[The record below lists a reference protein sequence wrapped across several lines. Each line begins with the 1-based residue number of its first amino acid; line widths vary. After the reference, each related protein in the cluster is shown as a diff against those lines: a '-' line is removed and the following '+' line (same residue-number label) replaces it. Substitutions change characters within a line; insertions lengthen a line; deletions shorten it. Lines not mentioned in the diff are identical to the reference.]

1 MLIEEG
7 LAVPFVC
14 GATHC
19 PKTPR
24 PWCNRLDERSSPSG
38 QLFIWYQFFDVW
50 SN

>member
-1 MLIEEG
+1 LIEEG

-24 PWCNRLDERSSPSG
+24 PWCTH
-38 QLFIWYQFFDVW
+38 
-50 SN
+50 